1 MQSVHVCVCVRSV
14 RLKDI
19 TSTMR
24 SGICVR
30 GVTVRDEVG
39 GKGKVCDCVSYTFDG
54 DWLIRVCLPPTTG
67 ALMSTVICFLS
78 PASVNPPFSS
88 TWQQQRS
95 TACGRYGNSPVGS
108 QAILPGT

>member
-1 MQSVHVCVCVRSV
+1 MELQMGAVSACVCVCVCVRSV

-39 GKGKVCDCVSYTFDG
+39 GKGKGV
-54 DWLIRVCLPPTTG
+54 
-67 ALMSTVICFLS
+67 
-78 PASVNPPFSS
+78 
-88 TWQQQRS
+88 
-95 TACGRYGNSPVGS
+95 
-108 QAILPGT
+108 

>member
-39 GKGKVCDCVSYTFDG
+39 GKGKVCDLYLRWGLHDQGMFTSNNGGTHVHG
-54 DWLIRVCLPPTTG
+54 DLLFEPRLCEPPLFLHLATTKKYNG
-67 ALMSTVICFLS
+67 
-78 PASVNPPFSS
+78 
-88 TWQQQRS
+88 
-95 TACGRYGNSPVGS
+95 
-108 QAILPGT
+108 